1 MNPTELEKSFLLK
14 QFHDFYRE
22 VVNQKAVIAERRQAA
37 PPGETVPSAAGGEEN
52 LVQTI
57 QHRLVR
63 LLEEQVLSSRRHG
76 GEYAVNYYRK
86 AQYVMAALADDIF
99 LHIPWDGKDYWK
111 ANLLEFKFF
120 GSHVAGE
127 RFFQQIDVLLKER
140 DPAMIEIAAVYLLA
154 LSLGFKGKFHG
165 KDADG
170 AVEHY
175 RRQLFAFIFQR
186 YPEMA
191 DDQRRLF
198 PDAYSYTLDQ
208 GEGRRLPYIRRW
220 VLLIVLIVILFLAAS
235 HGIWQ
240 HATQDLLEIATD
252 IIRGGYALK

>member
-22 VVNQKAVIAERRQAA
+22 IVAQKATIAQRRAAA
-37 PPGETVPSAAGGEEN
+37 PEAAQTAAGGEEN

-63 LLEEQVLSSRRHG
+63 LLEEQVLASRRHG

-86 AQYVMAALADDIF
+86 AQYVMAALADDVF
-99 LHIPWDGKDYWK
+99 LHIAWDGKEYWK

-127 RFFQQIDVLLKER
+127 RFFQQVDALLKER

-165 KDADG
+165 RMDDG
-170 AVEHY
+170 DVESY
-175 RRQLFAFIFQR
+175 RRQLFALVFQR
-186 YPEMA
+186 YPEM
-191 DDQRRLF
+191 DDEQRRLF

-220 VLLIVLIVILFLAAS
+220 MVLIVLIGVLFLAVS
-235 HGIWQ
+235 HGLWQ
-240 HATQDLLEIATD
+240 HHTRDLLEIATE
-252 IIRGGYALK
+252 IIRGGYALR